1 MIDEIRAEIEEID
14 QELLRLLARRHALGR
29 AAGAS
34 KRAAGLPV
42 MDPEREADVVA
53 RAAAGARTLRISEEE
68 IRKIFWGV
76 VHLCR
81 SAQHEEE
88 RAETG

>member
-1 MIDEIRAEIEEID
+1 LIDEIRAQIEEID
-14 QELLRLLARRHALGR
+14 QELLRLLARRHALGC
-29 AAGAS
+29 AAGAR
-34 KRAAGLPV
+34 KRAEGLPLL
-42 MDPEREADVVA
+42 DPEREAGVVA

-81 SAQHEEE
+81 SAQQGEE